1 MLRPTQAIRVRSR
14 IVLSIVAACA
24 ALLITG
30 MTLSG
35 CTAEPAKPAKTHT
48 ATATATP
55 TATPTQAPILRQE
68 LSATQNL
75 PFFDYVNQKTIAAN
89 PDPVGKT
96 FVDGLVAAGFNKA
109 DMSVTADKTTINLTP
124 GSIQFSV
131 LFNGQCLLGQYG
143 GDGVGYHSQ
152 VADVLSTGKC
162 LIGETASMQ

>member
-1 MLRPTQAIRVRSR
+1 MLRPTHAIRGRSR
-14 IVLSIVAACA
+14 IVLSGVAAG
-24 ALLITG
+24 ALLLIAVT
-30 MTLSG
+30 TLSG
-35 CTAEPAKPAKTHT
+35 CTGEPTKPAKTHT
-48 ATATATP
+48 AVATATP

-75 PFFDYVNQKTIAAN
+75 AFFDYVNQKTLAAN

-96 FVDGLVAAGFNKA
+96 FIDGLVAAGFNKA

-143 GDGVGYHSQ
+143 PDGVGYHSQ
-152 VADVLSTGKC
+152 VAAVLSTGKC
-162 LIGETASMQ
+162 LIGETASMN

>member
-1 MLRPTQAIRVRSR
+1 MLV
-14 IVLSIVAACA
+14 
-24 ALLITG
+24 

-35 CTAEPAKPAKTHT
+35 CTPEPVRPSKTHT
-48 ATATATP
+48 AAASATP
-55 TATPTQAPILRQE
+55 TATPTQAPILRPE
-68 LSATQNL
+68 LSAKQNL
-75 PFFDYVNQKTIAAN
+75 PFFDYVNEKTLAAN

-96 FVDGLVAAGFNKA
+96 FTDALVAAGFNKA

-143 GDGVGYHSQ
+143 GDGVGYHSE

-162 LIGETASMQ
+162 LIGETAPVQ